1 MEYYKWKKENENW
14 ASFLAEIRTAIL
26 MTQRQTKTRAAR
38 TKELATSGQ
47 RDHLVNLMTTLEDLT
62 DLEATAVITYVTALK
77 VGPSPDELATIE
89 AEEKASKEYA
99 ATTEACIKAATKI
112 AKNVSEKLE
121 EKAARGQRV
130 SQRAFSQESLDGQHH
145 SDPPSKIVMATDL
158 KPEQLV
164 DSISQLDLDD
174 WMERAQAWAEASNI
188 TKQSNNVQM
197 GYLQAVCKP
206 EMWTLFKEY
215 CETNFVIPADTDFE
229 KGLEYLRET
238 YYKKNDV
245 FILKMKAAADTFK
258 GKTFTELQ
266 TWFYKYRQ
274 SAKNCGL
281 STMTESEQYNFK
293 LLTSMTEKMQKLLFV
308 QNARP
313 DLQETLDFIEN
324 QVTVESM
331 TKAPTKVADTVNNV
345 LDKEDRQHPVLGL

>member
-1 MEYYKWKKENENW
+1 M
-14 ASFLAEIRTAIL
+14 
-26 MTQRQTKTRAAR
+26 
-38 TKELATSGQ
+38 
-47 RDHLVNLMTTLEDLT
+47 VNLMTTLEDIT

-77 VGPSPDELATIE
+77 VGPSPDELAIIE

-99 ATTEACIKAATKI
+99 ATTQACIKAATKI
-112 AKNVSEKLE
+112 AKNVSEKLD

-130 SQRAFSQESLDGQHH
+130 SQRALSQETLDGQHH
-145 SDPPSKIVMATDL
+145 SDPPNKITMATDL

-164 DSISQLDLDD
+164 DTISQLDLDD
-174 WMERAQAWAEASNI
+174 WMERAEAWAEASNI
-188 TKQSNNVQM
+188 LRQSNTVQL
-197 GYLQAVCKP
+197 GYLQAITKP

-215 CETNFVIPADTDFE
+215 CETNMILQTDTDFE
-229 KGLEYLRET
+229 KGLELLRET

-274 SAKNCGL
+274 RAKNCGL
-281 STMTESEQYNFK
+281 STMTENEQYNFK

-324 QVTVESM
+324 QVVVESM
-331 TKAPTKVADTVNNV
+331 TKAPTKVADIVNNV
-345 LDKEDRQHPVLGL
+345 LDDTKKTEKIRCWDCNG